1 MDNQTINKLNTEQSN
16 PNTKGLD
23 RKSSLEILELINEE
37 DKKVA
42 NAISEQLDDLSLIV
56 DCIFEK
62 YQHGGRVIYVGAGT
76 SGRIG
81 VLDAVECPPTFGIN
95 PDRII
100 GLIAGG
106 DNAFTEAQEGA
117 EDSKENAVVDLLKLK
132 LTSNDFVIGIAAS
145 GRTPYVVSALEYCM
159 VNNIECLAIANSKD
173 SQIGSIATHKLEVV
187 TGPEVVTGS
196 TRLKAGTS
204 QKLLLNMI
212 STTLMIK
219 SGKVYDNYMVDLKAT
234 NKKLEK
240 RAINIVMTITGCTQ
254 DEATYYL
261 EKSNYN
267 SKIAIVMFMNNVTM
281 DVAQELLRT
290 NKLYQIIG

>member
-159 VNNIECLAIANSKD
+159 S
-173 SQIGSIATHKLEVV
+173 
-187 TGPEVVTGS
+187 
-196 TRLKAGTS
+196 
-204 QKLLLNMI
+204 
-212 STTLMIK
+212 
-219 SGKVYDNYMVDLKAT
+219 
-234 NKKLEK
+234 
-240 RAINIVMTITGCTQ
+240 
-254 DEATYYL
+254 
-261 EKSNYN
+261 
-267 SKIAIVMFMNNVTM
+267 
-281 DVAQELLRT
+281 
-290 NKLYQIIG
+290 

>member
-1 MDNQTINKLNTEQSN
+1 MDNQTFNKLNTEQSN

-23 RKSSLEILELINEE
+23 RKSSLEVLHLINEE

-42 NAISEQLDDLSLIV
+42 DAVSEQLDDLSLIV

-62 YQHGGRVIYVGAGT
+62 YQRGGRVIYVGAGT

-145 GRTPYVVSALEYCM
+145 GRTPYVVSALEYCI

-219 SGKVYDNYMVDLKAT
+219 SGKVYDNYMVDLKAI

-261 EKSNYN
+261 EKSSYN

>member
-56 DCIFEK
+56 DCISEK